1 MGPKSYTTLGRRS
14 NGAPVPRPAQCTAMR
29 TLVASLLT
37 AGLLAGCASSSGP
50 NWTKPGASEQQIG
63 RDTADCLAQAQIIRS
78 GPQGPKTT
86 IEQDRYR
93 RCMTDRGYVAG
104 TTQK

>member
-1 MGPKSYTTLGRRS
+1 MGPKSYIRLGRRS
-14 NGAPVPRPAQCTAMR
+14 NGAAVPWPPESSAMR

-37 AGLLAGCASSSGP
+37 AGLLAGCASSSGA
-50 NWTKPGASEQQIG
+50 NWTKPGVSEQQIG
-63 RDTADCLAQAQIIRS
+63 KDTADCLAQAQIIRS
-78 GPQGPKTT
+78 GPQGPQTT

-104 TTQK
+104 TTKK